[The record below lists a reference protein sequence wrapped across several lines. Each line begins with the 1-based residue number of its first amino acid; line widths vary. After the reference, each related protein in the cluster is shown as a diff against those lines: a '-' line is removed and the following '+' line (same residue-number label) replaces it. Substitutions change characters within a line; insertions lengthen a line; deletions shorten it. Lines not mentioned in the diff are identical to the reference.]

1 MSKTSTQPAPKVGL
15 DAIEVRASHV
25 HGLGVFACSTLDS
38 GQLVGNYSGRRYDVD
53 HVEQQREDGVT
64 YLFSLSEGG
73 FIDGSEGG
81 NATRHINHSCE
92 PNCRAE
98 EYWRAGR
105 KLHVRIKTMRAIAEG
120 EELFL
125 DYALVVDPNDSPSTY
140 PCFCGASTCR
150 QTLVGPE
157 AV

>member
-1 MSKTSTQPAPKVGL
+1 MSKTSTTAGARLVL
-15 DAIEVRASHV
+15 DAIEIRASNV
-25 HGLGVFACSTLDS
+25 HGLGVFACSALRS
-38 GQLVGNYSGRRYDVD
+38 GELVGNYDGRRLSVD
-53 HVEQQREDGVT
+53 HVEMHREDGVT

-98 EYWRAGR
+98 EYRSAGR
-105 KLHVRIKTMRAIAEG
+105 KLHVRIKTLRAIAQG

-125 DYALVVDPNDSPSTY
+125 DYSLAVDPTESASAY
-140 PCFCGASTCR
+140 PCYCGASTCR
-150 QTLVGPE
+150 QTLVGP
-157 AV
+157 